1 MAEDLLFNAKI
12 QLDGADD
19 ILKRIEG
26 SLPKVGLAA
35 QKEFDNSVKNSMT
48 GSAGGAAGAVGAI
61 ITRTVSA
68 LANPLMTAQETR
80 VAAMPQIAGMLMKM
94 IPFVGDKLAPIV
106 QGLVEGG
113 LQKSKFIYSGAREEV
128 SSVAAQMAEM
138 GMPMSKERKRTLL
151 RESAARKE
159 RVYADM
165 EETEEVA
172 GGTPT
177 EKGVFGGRVGKEV
190 NDVMKNA
197 MRTAEKLITIFTDL
211 GSAVEDVTK
220 AKKLNIESEETHL
233 DVYKRAYRNYLGTPP
248 E

>member
-159 RVYADM
+159 RVFEDM
-165 EETEEVA
+165 EETRGIAQKTFKGRMGNEIEDIIETFEKQLGSLGALLADFVLMFTGISNDFKKA
-172 GGTPT
+172 GDGDTLS
-177 EKGVFGGRVGKEV
+177 GVKALSK
-190 NDVMKNA
+190 VMK
-197 MRTAEKLITIFTDL
+197 KIG
-211 GSAVEDVTK
+211 GSPD
-220 AKKLNIESEETHL
+220 
-233 DVYKRAYRNYLGTPP
+233 YTPDY
-248 E
+248 